1 MKASELKRKY
11 IEFFKQYNHKEIP
24 NASLI
29 PENDPTVL
37 FTTAGMHPLV
47 PFLAGQK
54 HPAGKKLV
62 NVQRCIRTGDIHE
75 VGNDYHLTFF
85 EMLGNWSLGDYFK
98 EEAIKMS
105 YEFLTSK
112 KWLNLSP
119 EKLAISVFKGDK
131 DAPRDEESAKIW
143 IKLGMPRERIAYLPK
158 KDNWWGPAGL
168 TGPCGPDTEMFYWN
182 SHKPVPKKFNP
193 SNKNWVEIWN
203 DVFMQYEKT
212 KDAKYAPLKQ
222 KNVDTGMG
230 VERTVTVLQKKNS
243 VYETELFFPIIN
255 KIKQLTKTKNKK
267 SIRIIADHLKASV
280 FILAERVHPSNLEQG
295 YVLRRLIRTSI
306 RHGRLLGIES
316 DFTTPIAKEVIKIYP
331 EYEILN
337 KNKDFIFMQL
347 KKEEEK
353 FKKTLSLGLRQ
364 FEKLIKNKKITGKG
378 AFILF
383 STYGFP
389 LEMTEDLAKE
399 HKIKL
404 NKKEFEK
411 EFKKHQ
417 ELSRT
422 ATKGRF
428 RSGLIDE
435 SETTTKLH
443 TATHLLHAALRQI
456 LGKHVQQKGSN
467 ITPERLRFDFSHD
480 KKLTQEEIKKIETLV
495 NKKIKESLPIASE
508 EMTPEEAKK
517 QGALGFF
524 EHKYGDK
531 VSVYTIKGFSK
542 EICTGPHVK
551 NTKEIGKFKIIKE
564 EAVASGIRRIKA
576 IIKK

>member
-428 RSGLIDE
+428 RSGLIDA